1 MAAGFVGF
9 AITWRADV
17 FSGAPQSSS
26 AADFGTLGINFRARK
41 ALNEDEWAEA
51 LAPRDVSAELDR
63 PAAQDAL
70 LREIAEVT
78 GGTYLG
84 AAEELPRDLPLAE
97 PRIVR
102 VDRRADVELWSRPML
117 FFLALLFLGAEWGLR
132 QRSGYL

>member
-1 MAAGFVGF
+1 VIQVDDAGRGR
-9 AITWRADV
+9 TELPR
-17 FSGAPQSSS
+17 
-26 AADFGTLGINFRARK
+26 
-41 ALNEDEWAEA
+41 
-51 LAPRDVSAELDR
+51 LAPGVYRVTAGAELAGRPVTARDIFLVRDVGAELDR
-63 PAAQDAL
+63 PAAEDSL
-70 LREIAEVT
+70 LREIAAAT